1 MTVVAAI
8 CVDKF
13 GRKPLLLLSGL
24 GTCLSLFTLGV
35 FFFLDENKKDI
46 SDVEI
51 QPPLIFNQ
59 SKILNK
65 FNWGRKFQKCEVA
78 WLNPYFSA
86 INETLVDEKYR
97 PDSNIDPQILQN
109 ISWLPL
115 VSYLKIYICVWLFP
129 HFKLFWASII
139 HKVSKMNL

>member
-51 QPPLIFNQ
+51 QLPLIFNQ

-65 FNWGRKFQKCEVA
+65 LREVHNFKSVKLLDLTLTFQLSMKPC
-78 WLNPYFSA
+78 
-86 INETLVDEKYR
+86 
-97 PDSNIDPQILQN
+97 
-109 ISWLPL
+109 
-115 VSYLKIYICVWLFP
+115 
-129 HFKLFWASII
+129 
-139 HKVSKMNL
+139 

>member
-24 GTCLSLFTLGV
+24 GTCLSLFALGV
-35 FFFLDENKKDI
+35 FFFFDETKKGV
-46 SDVEI
+46 SDAEI

-65 FNWGRKFQKCEVA
+65 LRE
-78 WLNPYFSA
+78 
-86 INETLVDEKYR
+86 E
-97 PDSNIDPQILQN
+97 
-109 ISWLPL
+109 
-115 VSYLKIYICVWLFP
+115 
-129 HFKLFWASII
+129 
-139 HKVSKMNL
+139 VSKV